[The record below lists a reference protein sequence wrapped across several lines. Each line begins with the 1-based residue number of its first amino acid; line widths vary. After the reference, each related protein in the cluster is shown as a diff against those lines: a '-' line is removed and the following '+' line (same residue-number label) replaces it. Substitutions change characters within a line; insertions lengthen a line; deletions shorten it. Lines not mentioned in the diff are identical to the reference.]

1 MRRARGKT
9 PRITLYGTRGCAHC
23 RRLREWL
30 QARDLA
36 FRELDVERDRRA
48 AREFQRLGARGVPVL
63 LVGDRRIDGF
73 DPRRLKQL
81 LG

>member
-1 MRRARGKT
+1 MRPSRGKA
-9 PRITLYGTRGCAHC
+9 PRITLYGTRGCIHC

-30 QARDLA
+30 RARGLT

-73 DPRRLKQL
+73 DLRRLKQL